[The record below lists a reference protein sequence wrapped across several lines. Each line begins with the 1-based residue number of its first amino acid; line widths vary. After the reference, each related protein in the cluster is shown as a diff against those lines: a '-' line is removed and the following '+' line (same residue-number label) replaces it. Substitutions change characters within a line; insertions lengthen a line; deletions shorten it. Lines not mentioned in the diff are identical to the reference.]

1 MELRRSYLSAGGR
14 DMVMDRRRDVRHRRA
29 MPWIPDGI
37 EIEKAKI
44 AFRDSLPEYV
54 INRSKSRL
62 QQNPIN
68 ISVHV
73 RGDAKPTLKR
83 RGENLEDW
91 FRGVVNDL
99 DPLGQVDDRVC
110 EHQCADGD
118 AWAQLE
124 FYPDFTPP
132 HHGDEPDGDYDDLV
146 EDARKDWGLPLSLSA
161 PDPRM
166 VYCSDNTDRPA
177 VVAKVFNRPLID
189 VRDKWLSSGMGLRVD
204 PDGKLERY
212 LVLGGYMPPS
222 PTVFEHGR
230 LVRVVEIADCYFI
243 YHCIFP
249 QTVPSGAASN
259 EAFGDM
265 PGSTPN
271 LILIN
276 RYPNPLGRPPFFRA
290 PARRTS
296 DPDPAFAFYPLCV
309 EMLETAEYVNQWQSI
324 RMLKGLVEASMPVH
338 YKPIL
343 PQAQS
348 ENAAPKNLNKLLRP
362 GFLQAD
368 GTFNQI
374 PNTPLEDFDKFSTQ
388 LQTIENMYNMSIM
401 GALQSGQVG
410 RSTPA
415 WSIMQINEEQTGFL
429 REPLDSRA
437 TMWREILLAVAKL
450 VREKYG
456 KTGKVYVRS
465 NRPDKYQPEHNVDI
479 VTGLAA
485 QDFDVP
491 YRLTID
497 IDAMTQSQRA
507 ANTEYGR
514 RLWQEGSISQETY
527 LEAYVGVIDPAQEQ
541 ARKDRETLMVPMRK
555 AAMGIGL
562 QLGAN
567 VLFQVHGQIVLP
579 ILQAAGFPQPNGEP
593 VQGGVPGGQQAANP
607 AQAGSTDRGT
617 HVLDALKL
625 PGQGLPLGVP
635 EAPQQRPD
643 VRVFGGGGGGGSGN
657 GNAGVG

>member
-1 MELRRSYLSAGGR
+1 MELRRTYLAKGGR
-14 DMVMDRRRDVRHRRA
+14 DDQMDRRRDVRHRRA
-29 MPWIPDGI
+29 LSWIPEGI
-37 EIEKAKI
+37 EIDKAKV

-54 INRSKSRL
+54 INRSKNRL
-62 QQNPIN
+62 QANPLN
-68 ISVHV
+68 VTVHT

-83 RGENLEDW
+83 KAENLEDW
-91 FRGVVNDL
+91 FRGVLDDL
-99 DPLGQVDDRVC
+99 DPLNLVNDRIC

-118 AWAQLE
+118 AWSQLE
-124 FYPDFTPP
+124 FCPDFMPP
-132 HHGDEPDGDYDDLV
+132 PHGDEPDGDYDDLV
-146 EDARKDWGLPLSLSA
+146 EDARKDWGLPMTLCA

-166 VYCSDNTDRPA
+166 VYTSDQTDCPA
-177 VVAKVFNRPLID
+177 VVCKVFNRPLID
-189 VRDKWLSSGMGLRVD
+189 VRDKWASSGMGLRLME
-204 PDGKLERY
+204 DGRLERY
-212 LVLGGYMPPS
+212 LLLGAYQPPA

-230 LVRVVEIADCYFI
+230 LVRVCEIADCNYI
-243 YHCIFP
+243 YHLVFP
-249 QTVPSGAASN
+249 QTVPSGSFTN

-265 PGSTPN
+265 AGNTPQ
-271 LILIN
+271 LMLIN
-276 RYPNPLGRPPFFRA
+276 RYENPLGRVPFFRA

-296 DPDPAFAFYPLCV
+296 DPDPAYAFYPLCV

-338 YKPIL
+338 YKPVL
-343 PQAQS
+343 PQNQS

-374 PNTPLEDFDKFSTQ
+374 PNTPLEDFDKFATQ
-388 LQTIENMYNMSIM
+388 LQQTENAYNMSIM

-415 WSIMQINEEQTGFL
+415 WSIMQINEEQSSFL
-429 REPLDSRA
+429 REALDSRA
-437 TMWREILLAVAKL
+437 SMWREVLLAVAKL
-450 VREKYG
+450 CRDKYG
-456 KTGKVYVRS
+456 KDGPVYVRTS
-465 NRPDKYQPEHNVDI
+465 RQDKEAPDHYYDV
-479 VTGLAA
+479 VTGLASE
-485 QDFDVP
+485 DFNVP
-491 YRLTID
+491 YRLSVTID
-497 IDAMTQSQRA
+497 GMTQSQRA

-527 LEAYVGVIDPAQEQ
+527 LEGYVGVTDLAQEQ

-579 ILQAAGFPQPNGEP
+579 ILQAAGFPQPNEA
-593 VQGGVPGGQQAANP
+593 QP
-607 AQAGSTDRGT
+607 AQEPSQDRGT

-625 PGQGLPLGVP
+625 PGQGLPIQQP

-643 VRVFGGGGGGGSGN
+643 VRVFGGAQGG
-657 GNAGVG
+657 AGVGV